1 MFGTA
6 ALGAVILG
14 RTSGFVPWLA
24 PAALALAV
32 GGGGALLLAR
42 SGRASGRAGRRL
54 RAVAA
59 VAGTLALLA
68 GPTAYSIATVGR
80 SITGANPLAGPAGVA
95 GVAGDGG
102 PGGGVG
108 GGPGGPPSGLGRFGG
123 GFGPPPGAPAL
134 FGGAPPTGLPTGARR
149 FGGGGGG
156 PGGTVSKGLV
166 AYLEAHQGTAHY
178 LAAAVGSGTAAQLAL
193 QTGRDV
199 IDMGGFMGSDP
210 APSLAKLQQLVASGQ
225 LHYVILGGGGGGP
238 GGRSSATAA
247 RDAWITGH
255 GKALTVSG
263 QTVYYFAG

>member
-1 MFGTA
+1 
-6 ALGAVILG
+6 
-14 RTSGFVPWLA
+14 
-24 PAALALAV
+24 ALALAV
-32 GGGGALLLAR
+32 VGGGALMLAR

-54 RAVAA
+54 RAVAV

-80 SITGANPLAGPAGVA
+80 SITGSNPLAGPASVA
-95 GVAGDGG
+95 SDGG

-123 GFGPPPGAPAL
+123 GFGPPAGAPAL

-149 FGGGGGG
+149 LRGGGGG
-156 PGGTVSKGLV
+156 PGGTVSEQLV

-178 LAAAVGSGTAAQLAL
+178 LAAAVGSGTAAELAL

-247 RDAWITGH
+247 RDAWITQH

-263 QTVYYFAG
+263 QTVYYLAG